1 MGLSTGD
8 IATLIVALTGVG
20 GLYPSYRLGQRGH
33 ENDKKQQA
41 AATTLQE
48 RIAAFDE
55 LESLNDR
62 LEKENLR
69 LRALVDEAEAR
80 GDLRLAAQGRR
91 CRERLDDLTTAMST
105 LQSVVLAEMAQKSAG
120 EAVDRAREHI
130 TTDHPDAD

>member
-1 MGLSTGD
+1 MGLDLGDVTAIVVAATG
-8 IATLIVALTGVG
+8 LVG
-20 GLYPSYRLGQRGH
+20 GVTSYKLGKRGQR
-33 ENDKKQQA
+33 NDETQQA
-41 AATTLQE
+41 AATRLQE

-55 LESLNDR
+55 MESLNDR